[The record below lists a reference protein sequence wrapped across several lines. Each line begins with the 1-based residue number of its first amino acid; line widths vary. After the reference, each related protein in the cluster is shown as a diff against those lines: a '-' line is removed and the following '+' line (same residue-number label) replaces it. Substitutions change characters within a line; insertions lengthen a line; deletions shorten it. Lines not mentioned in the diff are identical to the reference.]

1 MSDLL
6 KLFGGGSGAGGA
18 IEIGTVEES
27 LGNNKYSVSIRGNTV
42 TAISAASAAVRIHGQ
57 AVLSM
62 TANGWYIMGQP
73 KNVVSSGR
81 VEVVIRG

>member
-6 KLFGGGSGAGGA
+6 KLFGGGTGGGT

-57 AVLSM
+57 AVISM

-73 KNVVSSGR
+73 RNAVSSER
-81 VEVVIRG
+81 VEVVVRG